1 MTVDTTLHLP
11 EPYRTNVEKAVRI
24 LREAGC
30 REVYLF
36 GSLAQGEIHSE
47 SDIDLAVR
55 GCPRGEYFSILGR
68 LFFEL
73 EYPVD
78 LIDLELQPDFAAF
91 LESQGEL
98 KQLA

>member
-1 MTVDTTLHLP
+1 MTTDITLQLP

-36 GSLAQGEIHSE
+36 GSLAHGEIHSE

-55 GCPRGEYFSILGR
+55 GCPRGEYFTILGR

-73 EYPVD
+73 DYPVD
-78 LIDLELQPDFAAF
+78 LIDLDYGDRFANYLAA
-91 LESQGEL
+91 EGEWV
-98 KQLA
+98 QIG